1 MVSDIENLAKN
12 RVIWI
17 ITDQLIRA
25 IGLISSNMLNFK
37 LL

>member
-1 MVSDIENLAKN
+1 MVSDLENLAKN

-37 LL
+37 LS